1 MRRRLAWTP
10 PPKAG
15 RKPGPTPG
23 EGPVPDAGQAAG
35 TGANGRTPPGT
46 ASKQGSAAPPA
57 VASIPGPDRGYSIAP
72 ASGSPPAAKPGSGP
86 EPGSG
91 PGSPR
96 PARASRRFQSPEA
109 LASALRGAAYV
120 AGEGLGTAAFLAL
133 SLGKPLLLEGAPGVG
148 KTEAGKALAEVL
160 GRDLIRLQCYEGMD
174 SSAALYE
181 WNYPAQMLALRRA
194 GERDVDLYDE
204 AFLIERPLLA
214 ALRTPARTLLLIDEI
229 DRSDHEFEAFLLE
242 FLSDFQISI
251 PETGTLRATEPP
263 VVVLTSNRT
272 RELHEA
278 LRRRCVYDW
287 IAYPEPE
294 KEIEIVG
301 LRARDVAERTA
312 RAVVAAV
319 GELREMPLAKPP
331 GVAEAIDWAEAAEM
345 LAASGT
351 RWPLA
356 FRRAIGTALK
366 DEEDLHFVADRLD
379 GVLERAAR
387 QGVAL

>member
-10 PPKAG
+10 PAKAG
-15 RKPGPTPG
+15 KPRSTSGGEPGPG
-23 EGPVPDAGQAAG
+23 FDRAA
-35 TGANGRTPPGT
+35 TDEANGRSPAGAGPGQERT
-46 ASKQGSAAPPA
+46 VPLA
-57 VASIPGPDRGYSIAP
+57 VAS
-72 ASGSPPAAKPGSGP
+72 SPEHGRVS
-86 EPGSG
+86 SG
-91 PGSPR
+91 PGAPR
-96 PARASRRFQSPEA
+96 PARAPRRFQSPEA

-174 SSAALYE
+174 SAAALYE

-379 GVLERAAR
+379 GVLERAT
-387 QGVAL
+387 G

>member
-15 RKPGPTPG
+15 RKSPAP
-23 EGPVPDAGQAAG
+23 
-35 TGANGRTPPGT
+35 
-46 ASKQGSAAPPA
+46 SAE
-57 VASIPGPDRGYSIAP
+57 
-72 ASGSPPAAKPGSGP
+72 ASGSVSDAGARGAAKGREVTGSAPVRASGP
-86 EPGSG
+86 APSR
-91 PGSPR
+91 PPR
-96 PARASRRFQSPEA
+96 PPRRFDSPEA
-109 LASALRGAAYV
+109 LGAALRGAAYV
-120 AGEGLGTAAFLAL
+120 AGESLSTAAFLAM

-160 GRDLIRLQCYEGMD
+160 GRDLVRLQCYEGMD

-214 ALRTPARTLLLIDEI
+214 ALRAPARTLLLIDEI

-242 FLSDFQISI
+242 FLSDFQICI
-251 PETGTLRATEPP
+251 PETGTLRAGEPP

-272 RELHEA
+272 RELREA
-278 LRRRCVYDW
+278 LRRRCIYDW
-287 IAYPEPE
+287 IAYPASE

-301 LRARDVAERTA
+301 LRAPDVAGRTA

-319 GELREMPLAKPP
+319 GELRAMPLAKPP

-356 FRRAIGTALK
+356 FRRAIGAALK
-366 DEEDLHFVADRLD
+366 DEEDLHFVSDRLGD
-379 GVLERAAR
+379 VLDRATT
-387 QGVAL
+387 

>member
-10 PPKAG
+10 PTKA
-15 RKPGPTPG
+15 RRNSPT
-23 EGPVPDAGQAAG
+23 AGAVDHA
-35 TGANGRTPPGT
+35 ANG
-46 ASKQGSAAPPA
+46 
-57 VASIPGPDRGYSIAP
+57 P
-72 ASGSPPAAKPGSGP
+72 ASLGSGP
-86 EPGSG
+86 EVQPASWPPAASDPLSSPPGG
-91 PGSPR
+91 T
-96 PARASRRFQSPEA
+96 ASRRAPPPQPPRRFDSPEA
-109 LASALRGAAYV
+109 LGSALRGAAYV
-120 AGEGLGTAAFLAL
+120 ASDGLGTAAFLAL

-204 AFLIERPLLA
+204 SFLIERPLLA
-214 ALRTPARTLLLIDEI
+214 ALRAPERTLLLIDEI

-251 PETGTLRATEPP
+251 PETGTLRAAEPP

-287 IAYPEPE
+287 IAYPAPE

-301 LRARDVAERTA
+301 LRAPEVAERTA

-345 LAASGT
+345 LATSGA
-351 RWPLA
+351 RWPFA
-356 FRRAIGTALK
+356 FRRAIGAALK

-379 GVLERAAR
+379 EVLARATA
-387 QGVAL
+387 